1 MLITWVII
9 MSFMAVFEDVKI
21 IRSLFRGVS
30 DLLSEANMFVNEE
43 GIRIQGLDDSRVA
56 MLSLRMPSSAFHVF
70 DFSPP
75 EGADVIQI
83 GLNFSDVKKIFAKA
97 KAKDSV
103 KLALIQE
110 ERPYF
115 EITFFRGSLEDMTQ
129 VRIFKL
135 PIIEVPA
142 ETITPRELELDV
154 TAEFATGSWVA
165 ELVASAAI
173 VADDLQVVA
182 NKDEEKLIFSA
193 EGELGKFEFPVVL
206 SRDEMVI
213 RYEIVKD
220 ARAIYSLDYL
230 KKMDTPAKI
239 ADSVIIR
246 FSDNMPMELT
256 YIVGGG
262 FEMKYLLAPR
272 VVG

>member
-1 MLITWVII
+1 MK
-9 MSFMAVFEDVKI
+9 MSFVAVFEDVKI

-30 DLLSEANMFVNEE
+30 DLLSEANMYVDEE
-43 GIRIQGLDDSRVA
+43 GLRVQGLDDSRVA
-56 MLSLRMPSSAFHVF
+56 MLYLKMPSSAFHTF

-75 EGADVIQI
+75 EGTDVIQI
-83 GLNFSDVKKIFAKA
+83 GLNFTDIKKIFAKA

-103 KLALIQE
+103 RLALIQE

-115 EITFFRGSLEDMTQ
+115 EITFFRGSIDDMTQ

-135 PIIEVPA
+135 PIIEVPSEA
-142 ETITPRELELDV
+142 ITPKDLELDV
-154 TAEFATGSWVA
+154 TVEFATGSWVS
-165 ELVASAAI
+165 ELVSSASI
-173 VADDLQVVA
+173 MADDLQVIA
-182 NKDEEKLIFSA
+182 NKDEEKLTFIA
-193 EGELGKFEFPVVL
+193 EGDLGKFEYPVSL
-206 SRDEMVI
+206 PRDEMVL
-213 RYEIVKD
+213 RYEIAKD

-256 YIVGGG
+256 YLVGGG

-272 VVG
+272 VL